1 MIERY
6 ILLIFFKEIVMSVVK
21 TMLIVFGVLFLIF
34 GIIFMSAV
42 FSVAVLVDMDAQEN
56 GSRNLYELNY
66 TISDGSGTLTVEQK
80 DGLIRILNDE
90 KEVIRIGVENLQL
103 QLDMVETLLLIDG
116 FSATEIL
123 AVSQIL
129 ESEIH

>member
-1 MIERY
+1 
-6 ILLIFFKEIVMSVVK
+6 MSVVK

-42 FSVAVLVDMDAQEN
+42 FSVAVLVEMDTQEN

>member
-1 MIERY
+1 
-6 ILLIFFKEIVMSVVK
+6 
-21 TMLIVFGVLFLIF
+21 
-34 GIIFMSAV
+34 
-42 FSVAVLVDMDAQEN
+42 MDAQEN